1 MIAVMNVISFWYW
14 WLGGRWSPQH
24 SSEATLAPCN
34 GLLLARSTMPAICNE
49 NNLLCLL
56 LVISSAL
63 HWHDIVLYKA
73 RWGGVACP
81 GVAMWVVGGLRTLNQ
96 RESPTV
102 NSPWP
107 FPVKTLPAKE
117 ASTVQDRIVL
127 FLCSA
132 FWDFRGLCWDLWRP
146 RLERKLS
153 SWVHWAWSYN
163 RHSISSMLG
172 LGDLHTSRNLLQNA
186 KSALL
191 LFHFLI
197 SLQTE
202 LPKSLCGDG
211 DVSASICFPMM
222 STSIIGPL
230 ELTTH
235 SGCCKRGAGDWY

>member
-1 MIAVMNVISFWYW
+1 
-14 WLGGRWSPQH
+14 
-24 SSEATLAPCN
+24 
-34 GLLLARSTMPAICNE
+34 MPAICNE

-56 LVISSAL
+56 LVILSAI

-73 RWGGVACP
+73 RWGGVGCP
-81 GVAMWVVGGLRTLNQ
+81 AVAMWVVGGLRTLNQ

-127 FLCSA
+127 FLCPA

-172 LGDLHTSRNLLQNA
+172 LGDLHTSRKLLQNA
-186 KSALL
+186 KICSCPPLDFFTDRTAKI
-191 LFHFLI
+191 FVWWWRCF
-197 SLQTE
+197 SKYM
-202 LPKSLCGDG
+202 LPN
-211 DVSASICFPMM
+211 DVHIHYRSPWVDN
-222 STSIIGPL
+222 P
-230 ELTTH
+230 
-235 SGCCKRGAGDWY
+235 

>member
-1 MIAVMNVISFWYW
+1 
-14 WLGGRWSPQH
+14 
-24 SSEATLAPCN
+24 
-34 GLLLARSTMPAICNE
+34 
-49 NNLLCLL
+49 
-56 LVISSAL
+56 
-63 HWHDIVLYKA
+63 
-73 RWGGVACP
+73 
-81 GVAMWVVGGLRTLNQ
+81 MWVVGGLRTLNQ

-127 FLCSA
+127 FLCPA

-186 KSALL
+186 KSALVHL
-191 LFHFLI
+191 LI
-197 SLQTE
+197 SFQTE
-202 LPKSLCGDG
+202 LPKSLCGGG

-222 STSIIGPL
+222 STTPHPL
-230 ELTTH
+230 SVPLTAH
-235 SGCCKRGAGDWY
+235 CVWCKQGAGG